1 MADPPQAFGKGIAM
15 NLDVGK
21 LLRNVAWV
29 GAFALAAHVAA
40 AHAEDAHASANAG
53 ASVSATVPSP
63 APGETGL
70 RTDAA
75 EVDFTPTGSTPKPAE
90 ERSPSVEAARE
101 ASAPPATDAVD
112 SLLRVPL
119 PPEAPPPVASA
130 SIDAP
135 ASPETPQRAEPQAE
149 APSPAALATT
159 ETPAAAPDTPPPTET
174 VEAPGRP
181 VAREAPA
188 VEATPRDIA
197 SFIADT
203 VAALAGQPDTLN
215 SLGASDWKAAR
226 EAIRGFYEQRSNV
239 PLWVGAEGLNAAG
252 RSVLARLNRAGE
264 DGLDLAAFSLPPASF
279 AETQPERLAEVE
291 ATLSAAAAAYA
302 LQASGGRI
310 VPTTISPLVTA
321 RPEVADPAAVLRRIA
336 DAADPGEALAA
347 FNPGQKGYQRLRAE
361 LARLRESAPVAANR
375 PPAGPTLRIGMVDP
389 RVPLIRA
396 RFGLGAAADADT
408 ARVYDVRVASAV
420 AAFQKSRGLA
430 ADGAFTLATTEALF
444 GDPNTRREAAILA
457 NMEMWRWEP
466 RDMGERRVEIN
477 VPDFTLRLMD
487 GDDEVHRTRVIVGK
501 PDTPTPIFSNEIKY
515 LLVNP
520 IWRVP
525 DSIIK
530 KEMLPKLADDPG
542 YLTRRGFKVSQI
554 GDRLV
559 VEQPPGEGNALGHI
573 LFMFPNEHAVYLHDT
588 PSRGLFASPRRA
600 FSHGCIRVEQPM
612 QLAELFMGGATRGWS
627 AERIESMIGSN
638 ERTVFLPQPLPIHI
652 QYFTEFVDGAGALQE
667 REDVYGLTGRVA
679 AMLSRMRQD

>member
-1 MADPPQAFGKGIAM
+1 M
-15 NLDVGK
+15 NLDAGK
-21 LLRNVAWV
+21 LRRRAAWV
-29 GAFALAAHVAA
+29 GALALAAHVAA
-40 AHAEDAHASANAG
+40 AHAEDAHASGNAIATVASPDPAPNAG
-53 ASVSATVPSP
+53 QTD
-63 APGETGL
+63 L

-75 EVDFTPTGSTPKPAE
+75 EVDFTPTGSTPKAAQ
-90 ERSPSVEAARE
+90 ERSPAADAARE
-101 ASAPPATDAVD
+101 ASPPPPTDAVE

-119 PPEAPPPVASA
+119 PPEAPPPAASA
-130 SIDAP
+130 SLNAP
-135 ASPETPQRAEPQAE
+135 ASPETPQTAEPQAE
-149 APSPAALATT
+149 APSPATLATT
-159 ETPAAAPDTPPPTET
+159 ETPAAAPDTAPPPPET
-174 VEAPGRP
+174 VEAPGHP
-181 VAREAPA
+181 VAPEAPA
-188 VEATPRDIA
+188 AEATPRDIN

-203 VAALAGQPDTLN
+203 LAALAAQPDKLN

-226 EAIRGFYEQRSNV
+226 EAIRGFYEQRSNA

-252 RSVLARLNRAGE
+252 RSVLAQLNRADE

-279 AETQPERLAEVE
+279 AETRPERLAEVE

-321 RPEVADPAAVLRRIA
+321 RPEVAGGEAVLRRIA

-361 LARLRESAPVAANR
+361 LARLRESAPVAAIR
-375 PPAGPTLRIGMVDP
+375 PPPGPTLRIGMVDP

-396 RFGLGAAADADT
+396 RFGLGAAADADA

-420 AAFQKSRGLA
+420 AAFQKSHGLA
-430 ADGAFTLATTEALF
+430 ADGAFTSATTDVLF

-487 GDDEVHRTRVIVGK
+487 GDDEIHRTRVIVGK

-542 YLTRRGFKVSQI
+542 YLTRRGFKVSQV

-559 VEQPPGEGNALGHI
+559 VEQPPGEANALGHI

-588 PSRGLFASPRRA
+588 PARGLFASPRRA